1 MGAVFCSDHI
11 SRFGL
16 LLQLGF
22 ADQCSFDG
30 DEPCVCYKNGMP
42 ISDHPVFVLCWMCSV
57 NGKGG
62 TCANRGLAPPL
73 DLRLAI
79 SLSWCI
85 WKNAEF
91 V

>member
-1 MGAVFCSDHI
+1 M
-11 SRFGL
+11 
-16 LLQLGF
+16 
-22 ADQCSFDG
+22 
-30 DEPCVCYKNGMP
+30 
-42 ISDHPVFVLCWMCSV
+42 

-62 TCANRGLAPPL
+62 TGANRGLAPPL